1 MSEKYLQC
9 SMLFTPSIQTTK
21 HWPWPLIP
29 AAQYFVM
36 YMYMCMHCRFVYKG
50 QWREKINSYVD
61 FPTRNL
67 DLNPYL
73 EGPKS
78 IKSSYRLYATS
89 VSFQTESVF
98 LLFYLFG
105 GGGGWGYLVLH
116 FGDWLIIFRMFMQN
130 YSYLKLSSVWGV
142 SSGTIL

>member
-1 MSEKYLQC
+1 MSEKYLHC
-9 SMLFTPSIQTTK
+9 SMLFMPSIQTTK
-21 HWPWPLIP
+21 HWLWLNTSSNILWCI
-29 AAQYFVM
+29 Y
-36 YMYMCMHCRFVYKG
+36 YMYMWMHCRFVYKG

-89 VSFQTESVF
+89 VSFQTKGVLWGF
-98 LLFYLFG
+98 FG
-105 GGGGWGYLVLH
+105 WGGWGGIWCYNLAT
-116 FGDWLIIFRMFMQN
+116 DWLIFVCLCKIIIF
-130 YSYLKLSSVWGV
+130 KLSSVWGV
-142 SSGTIL
+142 SSGKIL

>member
-1 MSEKYLQC
+1 
-9 SMLFTPSIQTTK
+9 
-21 HWPWPLIP
+21 
-29 AAQYFVM
+29 M

-89 VSFQTESVF
+89 VSFQTERVFF
-98 LLFYLFG
+98 LLLFF
-105 GGGGWGYLVLH
+105 LN
-116 FGDWLIIFRMFMQN
+116 N
-130 YSYLKLSSVWGV
+130 YFLK
-142 SSGTIL
+142 ILNF

>member
-1 MSEKYLQC
+1 
-9 SMLFTPSIQTTK
+9 
-21 HWPWPLIP
+21 
-29 AAQYFVM
+29 
-36 YMYMCMHCRFVYKG
+36 MYMCMYCRFVYKG

-89 VSFQTESVF
+89 VSFQTERGFF
-98 LLFYLFG
+98 LLLFFLNNYFLKG
-105 GGGGWGYLVLH
+105 GIWHYN
-116 FGDWLIIFRMFMQN
+116 FATDWLFFRKFKQN
-130 YSYLKLSSVWGV
+130 YSYLKLSSVWDV
-142 SSGTIL
+142 SNCTILLIENYIYNGNDVYFDDLQSLF

>member
-1 MSEKYLQC
+1 
-9 SMLFTPSIQTTK
+9 
-21 HWPWPLIP
+21 
-29 AAQYFVM
+29 
-36 YMYMCMHCRFVYKG
+36 MYMCMHCRFVYKG

-89 VSFQTESVF
+89 VSFQIKGVLWGF
-98 LLFYLFG
+98 FFWVG
-105 GGGGWGYLVLH
+105 GGGSLCYNLAT
-116 FGDWLIIFRMFMQN
+116 DWLIFVCLCKIILFSNCQVSEEFPVVKYYR
-130 YSYLKLSSVWGV
+130 KLCMVV
-142 SSGTIL
+142 IQVLQKVI

>member
-1 MSEKYLQC
+1 
-9 SMLFTPSIQTTK
+9 MLFTPSIQTTK

-98 LLFYLFG
+98 LLFYFFG
-105 GGGGWGYLVLH
+105 GVGV
-116 FGDWLIIFRMFMQN
+116 FGVTFWQLIDYFSYVYAKLFLSQTVKCLGSFMWYNIIEN
-130 YSYLKLSSVWGV
+130 YVW
-142 SSGTIL
+142 